1 MKKEEQKVLKEFYD
15 IDPTAPYYPT
25 GVTLLDEVAGGGLGM
40 GYAGGK
46 FVNVT
51 GDTSSGKTANNWQ
64 TIAANVFYWKPA

>member
-1 MKKEEQKVLKEFYD
+1 
-15 IDPTAPYYPT
+15 
-25 GVTLLDEVAGGGLGM
+25 M

-64 TIAANVFYWKPA
+64 TIAANVFYWKSKGVPFKWLYDDAEHGSTFDVGVNLRHHRL